1 MKTAPFTFSDD
12 LARKVEEA
20 AARYPSRMAAVLPA
34 LHLIQREFGWVPV
47 EAQEWVAERLGV
59 PAAHV
64 HGCVSFYTLYRQKP
78 VGRHHIQICRT
89 LSCALRGAGEITA
102 HLEKRLGIKPGET
115 TADGR
120 FSVVEV
126 ECLGSCGT
134 APMFQ
139 VNDDYH
145 ENLTTESVD
154 RLLETMR

>member
-1 MKTAPFTFSDD
+1 MTFSDD

-20 AARYPSRMAAVLPA
+20 AARYPTRMAAVLPA
-34 LHLIQREFGWVPV
+34 LHLVQREFGWVPL
-47 EAQEWVAERLGV
+47 EAQEWVAVRLGV

-78 VGRHHIQICRT
+78 VGRHHIKICRT
-89 LSCALRGAGEITA
+89 LSCALRGAGEITE
-102 HLEKRLGIKPGET
+102 HLEKKLGIKPGET

-120 FSVVEV
+120 FSLVEV

-145 ENLTTESVD
+145 ENLTFESVD
-154 RLLETMR
+154 RLLGTLR